1 MSRTYEKLRR
11 QSGLHMSA
19 DGGDPFDSLP
29 AAIAA
34 DVLGRVADGA
44 DIAACCL
51 ASRAFL
57 AASYACSRVRLRAAA
72 LARRRSVALAGG
84 GGAAPAAPPSERPP
98 GTPRPSSG
106 RTSAPSSSTRPRG
119 GATRT
124 TRRGWRR
131 GSSTRAAT
139 STSRPGRPWWRG
151 RTPPPATLSGRWT
164 SPTTGRSRAGG
175 RRRRF
180 LSSPTSVILSY
191 LCIFLLLVSCS
202 LL

>member
-44 DIAACCL
+44 DIAACRL
-51 ASRAFL
+51 ASQAFL
-57 AASYACSRVRLRAAA
+57 AASYACSVSASAPPRSQGPLRRP
-72 LARRRSVALAGG
+72 RRR